1 MASESSRIMPR
12 AYRPTCMC
20 RVYHLLRICW
30 RVAASFAKQ
39 GPVTALRPEM
49 SPESMQ
55 MLLSLALG
63 FAVAG
68 MCSHGY
74 QLFTSPLPGF
84 SQRSRG
90 PSAATWSAV
99 PLLMVSAPFL
109 ILRNTLLGHRDE
121 GRRFDFVFL
130 ATLIAGFLSLASG
143 LTLVSVFQACG
154 LLLA

>member
-1 MASESSRIMPR
+1 
-12 AYRPTCMC
+12 
-20 RVYHLLRICW
+20 
-30 RVAASFAKQ
+30 
-39 GPVTALRPEM
+39 M

-55 MLLSLALG
+55 MLLSLSLG

-74 QLFTSPLPGF
+74 QLFTSRLPSF
-84 SQRSRG
+84 SQLSAG
-90 PSAATWSAV
+90 PSAATLTAV

-121 GRRFDFVFL
+121 GRRFDFAFL
-130 ATLIAGFLSLASG
+130 ATLIAGFWSLASG
-143 LTLVSVFQACG
+143 LTLVSVLQACG